1 MIVTHNM
8 DEAALN
14 ADRICCIGNGEV
26 LSVTTPEEM
35 FADPG
40 NCRKM
45 GIDIPRL
52 TSFSNKVRD
61 ILIKDHPGVRFGGPH
76 FDIRKEVLS
85 ILTALQEGGSHVK

>member
-1 MIVTHNM
+1 
-8 DEAALN
+8 
-14 ADRICCIGNGEV
+14 
-26 LSVTTPEEM
+26 
-35 FADPG
+35 
-40 NCRKM
+40 M

-61 ILIKDHPGVRFGGPH
+61 ILIKDHPGVRFGEPH